1 MVFGIPKDG
10 SSGEMRTL
18 IVEDKAKFY
27 VELANDQSTRARG
40 LMFRETLTECH
51 GMWFDFSETKV
62 VSMWMKDTAM
72 SLDIFF
78 INEDLVVEH
87 IIENTLPVSLGLLKS
102 EMPVRYALEVTSGA
116 KNSYNIVVG
125 DRIII
130 SKNGYEGA
138 DMTYK
143 YPYERSGSATC
154 APLKNK

>member
-1 MVFGIPKDG
+1 MIFGIPKEG

-78 INEDLVVEH
+78 VNEDLVIEH
-87 IIENTLPVSLGLLKS
+87 IIESTLPFSLALLKS

-130 SKNGYEGA
+130 SKNGHEET
-138 DMTYK
+138 DMTFK
-143 YPYERSGSATC
+143 YSYERSGSAMC
-154 APLKNK
+154 AQLKTN

>member
-1 MVFGIPKDG
+1 MIFGIPKEG

-18 IVEDKAKFY
+18 TVEDKAKFY

-40 LMFRETLTECH
+40 LMFRESLTECH
-51 GMWFDFSETKV
+51 GMWFDFSDTKV

-87 IIENTLPVSLGLLKS
+87 IIENTLPFSLGLLKS

-130 SKNGYEGA
+130 TKNGYEGA

-143 YPYERSGSATC
+143 YPYERSGSAMC
-154 APLKNK
+154 AQLKTN

>member
-27 VELANDQSTRARG
+27 VELANDPSTRARG
-40 LMFRETLTECH
+40 LMFRESLTECH
-51 GMWFDFSETKV
+51 GMWFDFSDTKV

-87 IIENTLPVSLGLLKS
+87 IIENTLPFSLGLLKS

-130 SKNGYEGA
+130 SENGYEGA

-143 YPYERSGSATC
+143 YPYERAGSATC

>member
-40 LMFRETLTECH
+40 LIS
-51 GMWFDFSETKV
+51 DTKV

-87 IIENTLPVSLGLLKS
+87 IIENTLPFSLGLLKS

>member
-1 MVFGIPKDG
+1 MIFGIPKEG

-18 IVEDKAKFY
+18 TVEDKAKFY

-78 INEDLVVEH
+78 VNEDLVIEH
-87 IIENTLPVSLGLLKS
+87 IIESTLPFSLALLKS

-130 SKNGYEGA
+130 SKNGHEGTA
-138 DMTYK
+138 MTYK
-143 YPYERSGSATC
+143 YPYERSGSAMC
-154 APLKNK
+154 AQLKTN